1 MGLVRITPIMV
12 CRLHSCLTI
21 CRQISSGLSRPKL
34 IDRLAATVAL
44 PTLTLEGYNPHP
56 MLHMK
61 MQADLTRDLQARFNT
76 PKNIV
81 SPEDIN
87 EYKDMIIG
95 WVGRFPPEYD
105 FYNPNTTKDDIH
117 PWIFPH
123 RFYVYTM
130 ACILILNP
138 IRNYMVKSYTWES
151 PKEDIDVRN
160 IGVFYSLVFIQT
172 LRRWVDRISNRDGR
186 LHFIIFSIFDT
197 AAMLCTA
204 VLKDTEKTLPRQG
217 EILESITRSIAM
229 LKTLMVI
236 SKTAKISHDILY
248 RLAKKVPQMRGV
260 MSSKDDRRKKIKI
273 SRQSPTVAAPQAP
286 PQPPTTSPK
295 PVLNQHQTLPK
306 PPPPRGPVSMTT
318 PEPAMLAAAAAKKP
332 PPPPVPPV
340 SRFDRS
346 EYSSNTPPMVNYS
359 SNGSYMTT
367 PSPVGSGQSVAVH
380 GLHPTHANTSPPP
393 HMQSHQQVPMNGQEP
408 VLIPE
413 SFSTHLGVGVP
424 AVATYWNTTAPPAIP
439 SPPNFGIGQPMG
451 NSGFGVSDNHMG
463 SMPNEPSMFVFP
475 PPGDDQVPDLNLASL
490 TEAQLGG
497 LAPLWTWHASNID
510 FAAMRNDESS
520 QGPMQ

>member
-1 MGLVRITPIMV
+1 
-12 CRLHSCLTI
+12 
-21 CRQISSGLSRPKL
+21 
-34 IDRLAATVAL
+34 
-44 PTLTLEGYNPHP
+44 

-95 WVGRFPPEYD
+95 WVARFPPEYD
-105 FYNPNTTKDDIH
+105 FYNPNTSKDDIH

-172 LRRWVDRISNRDGR
+172 LRRWVDRIKNRDGR

-204 VLKDTEKTLPRQG
+204 VLKDTEKTLPREG

-248 RLAKKVPQMRGV
+248 RLAKKLPQMRGA
-260 MSSKDDRRKKIKI
+260 MSSKDDRRKKVKTNRLSPASTI
-273 SRQSPTVAAPQAP
+273 SQGPS
-286 PQPPTTSPK
+286 QPPVPSPK
-295 PVLNQHQTLPK
+295 PILSQQQEQQHQTLPK
-306 PPPPRGPVSMTT
+306 PPPPRGLVSTPA

-340 SRFDRS
+340 PRFDRNN
-346 EYSSNTPPMVNYS
+346 YISSTLPMANYS
-359 SNGSYMTT
+359 SNGSYMAT
-367 PSPVGSGQSVAVH
+367 PIPVESGQPIGVQV
-380 GLHPTHANTSPPP
+380 LQPTHAHISPPAQ
-393 HMQSHQQVPMNGQEP
+393 MQGHEQTSMSGQELLP
-408 VLIPE
+408 Q
-413 SFSTHLGVGVP
+413 SFSTHLGADVP
-424 AVATYWNTTAPPAIP
+424 AVATYWNNTTTPPTIP
-439 SPPNFGIGQPMG
+439 SPPNYPVVQPIGNNGYVMP
-451 NSGFGVSDNHMG
+451 DNHMS
-463 SMPNEPSMFVFP
+463 SMANQPAMFAFP
-475 PPGDDQVPDLNLASL
+475 PPGEDHVPDLNLASL
-490 TEAQLGG
+490 TDAQLGG

-510 FAAMRNDESS
+510 FEAMRNEESP
-520 QGPMQ
+520 QGQM